1 MQAISAEALEKVIQS
16 IITAR
21 TQICWKPNKANP
33 HLLKR
38 IRLNHIPINST
49 LEDYEDIIQSILAN
63 PESQVYVYVYNI
75 DLYPTLTAYY
85 KSKLW
90 LVMLTSE
97 GIVETAF
104 PPSNPSNYLSNPAFT
119 YLDQLGELLK

>member
-1 MQAISAEALEKVIQS
+1 MKPISPELLEKVIQS
-16 IITAR
+16 ITTAR
-21 TQICWKPNKANP
+21 TQICWKPNKANS

-38 IRLNHIPINST
+38 IRLKHLPLDSN
-49 LEDYEDIIQSILAN
+49 LEDYEYIIQSILAN
-63 PESQVYVYVYNI
+63 PEAQVYIYVYDIN
-75 DLYPTLTAYY
+75 LYPTLTASY

-97 GIVETAF
+97 GIIETAF

-119 YLDQLGELLK
+119 YLDKLGELLK